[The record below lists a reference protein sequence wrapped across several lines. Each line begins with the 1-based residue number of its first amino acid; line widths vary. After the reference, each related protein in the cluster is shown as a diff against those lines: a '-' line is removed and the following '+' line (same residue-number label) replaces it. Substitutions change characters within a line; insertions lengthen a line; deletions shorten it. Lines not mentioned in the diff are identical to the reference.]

1 MTEKWT
7 KEGKIMTNYEKIMEE
22 MTAEELAELLTGNFS
37 VRNTCL
43 MCAYRNTARC
53 AFHCLDGIE
62 EWLKQEAEVTEE

>member
-1 MTEKWT
+1 MAEPG
-7 KEGKIMTNYEKIMEE
+7 GKIMTNYEKIMEE

-37 VRNTCL
+37 ERNTCL

-62 EWLKQEAEVTEE
+62 EWLKQEERGNHE

>member
-1 MTEKWT
+1 
-7 KEGKIMTNYEKIMEE
+7 MTNYEKIMEE

>member
-1 MTEKWT
+1 
-7 KEGKIMTNYEKIMEE
+7 MTNYEKIMEE

-37 VRNTCL
+37 KSNTCL

-62 EWLKQEAEVTEE
+62 EWLKQEAKEDAAD